1 MLGHGIGPSVAP
13 LEEGA
18 LTRLQAENIL
28 SIYLE
33 ARNRPNL
40 ELLDSIYHPEVVV
53 HDCGEPED
61 LRGLPALKGFYRAN
75 HEGLPDLHMEIG
87 DWLYAGDRLVS
98 RWTVTGTHL
107 GELRGLPPTGRAMRV
122 SGVAIDRVVAD
133 RIVEEWVD
141 YNLLA
146 VLQQLGVA
154 PG

>member
-1 MLGHGIGPSVAP
+1 MVGHGIGPSVAP
-13 LEEGA
+13 VEEEA

-53 HDCGEPED
+53 HDCSEPAD
-61 LRGLPALKGFYRAN
+61 LRGLAALKDYYRAS
-75 HEGLPDLHMEIG
+75 HRGLPDLKMEII

-98 RWTVTGTHL
+98 RWQVTGTHQ
-107 GELRGLPPTGRAMRV
+107 GELRGLAPTGRSLRF
-122 SGVAIDRVVAD
+122 SGVAIDRVVDD

-141 YNLLA
+141 YNPLV
-146 VLQQLGVA
+146 VLQQLGVVPA
-154 PG
+154 

>member
-1 MLGHGIGPSVAP
+1 MLQNGIGPSIAP
-13 LEEGA
+13 TEEGA
-18 LTRLQAENIL
+18 LTRTQAENIL
-28 SIYLE
+28 EIYLE

-40 ELLDSIYHPEVVV
+40 ELLDAIYDPEVVV

-61 LRGLPALKGFYRAN
+61 LRGLSALKSFYRAN
-75 HEGLPDLHMEIG
+75 HQGLPDLHMEIG

-107 GELRGLPPTGRAMRV
+107 GELRGLPPTGRTMRV

-141 YNLLA
+141 YNLLV

-154 PG
+154 PA